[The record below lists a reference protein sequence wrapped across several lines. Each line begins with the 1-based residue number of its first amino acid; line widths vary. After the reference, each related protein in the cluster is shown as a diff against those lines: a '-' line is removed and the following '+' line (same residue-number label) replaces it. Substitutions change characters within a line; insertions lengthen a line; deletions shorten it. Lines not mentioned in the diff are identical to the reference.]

1 MHNVNSDITS
11 LIRSN
16 LCDFSDAY
24 THVKAT
30 ITVPNTAAGDASVN
44 NTNRRLIF
52 KNCVPFT
59 NCVSEI
65 TNTRVDDA
73 QDIDDMAM
81 PMYNL
86 L

>member
-1 MHNVNSDITS
+1 M
-11 LIRSN
+11 
-16 LCDFSDAY
+16 
-24 THVKAT
+24 
-30 ITVPNTAAGDASVN
+30 TVPNTAAGDASVN